1 MNAKTAFDLIFRN
14 ARTRSAATT
23 VDIGVTGGRIAAIEP
38 RLACEAAEI
47 EVGGKLAL
55 PGFVDTHIHLD
66 KACLLGRCGHDHGS
80 VAEAI
85 AAVAAMKRDFTVED
99 VYARGARVIER
110 AIVHGTTRMRTH
122 VEIDPRIGL
131 RGFEAVKA
139 LKRDYAWAIDLSIC
153 VFPQEGLTND
163 PGAEELLI
171 AALRDGGE
179 AIGGCPYMDTDPNAH
194 LEKLFDLAQEFDVDI
209 DLHLD
214 FDLDP
219 SWWHLEEV
227 CRQTERRNY
236 QGRVAIGHATKLS
249 ALPPDRL
256 KAATARLAKSGVAVT
271 VLPATDLYLMG
282 RDATHNAPRG
292 LTVAHKL
299 VENGVVCSV
308 ATNNVLN
315 PFTPFG
321 DASLLRMANFYAN
334 VAHAG
339 ISEFDACLDLV
350 TDLPARLMNLRD
362 YGIAPGNP
370 ADLIILDTDS
380 GANAIAELP
389 DMLMGFKN
397 GRQVFERRK
406 PTLFPPQASGPHS
419 RHARARPGHPRA
431 ADDSRDVDGRTMQ
444 AMLCLMRCPAIDAP
458 ADPLLLSVNQQQ
470 QARGRKS

>member
-1 MNAKTAFDLIFRN
+1 MTTRTAFDLIFRR
-14 ARTRSAATT
+14 AVTPSSAVP
-23 VDIGVTGGRIAAIEP
+23 VDIGVSGGRIAAIAP
-38 RLACEAAEI
+38 RLDAESAAI
-47 EVGGKLAL
+47 DVAGKLVL

-66 KACLLGRCGHDHGS
+66 KACLLGRCGHNHGS
-80 VAEAI
+80 VNEAI
-85 AAVAAMKRDFTVED
+85 RAVAAMKRDFTVED

-131 RGFEAVKA
+131 RGFEAIKA

-163 PGAEELLI
+163 PGAEELLV

-179 AIGGCPYMDTDPNAH
+179 VIGGCPYMDSDPVAQI
-194 LEKLFDLAQEFDVDI
+194 EKLFDLSQVFDVDV

-219 SWWHLEEV
+219 SWWHLDEV

-236 QGRVAIGHATKLS
+236 HGRVAIGHASKLS
-249 ALPPDRL
+249 ALPPAEFD
-256 KAATARLAKSGVAVT
+256 AAAARLARAGVAVT

-282 RDATHNAPRG
+282 RDATHNSPRG
-292 LTVAHKL
+292 LTAAHKL
-299 VENGVVCSV
+299 VEKGVLCSV

-339 ISEFDACLDLV
+339 LSEFDACLDLV
-350 TDLPARLMNLRD
+350 TQLPARLMNLRD
-362 YGIAPGNP
+362 YGITVGNP
-370 ADLIILDTDS
+370 ADIIVLDTAS
-380 GANAIAELP
+380 GRDAIAELP
-389 DMLMGFKN
+389 DILLGYKN
-397 GRQVFERRK
+397 GRKVFERHA
-406 PTLFPPQASGPHS
+406 PVLFPPGQ
-419 RHARARPGHPRA
+419 
-431 ADDSRDVDGRTMQ
+431 
-444 AMLCLMRCPAIDAP
+444 
-458 ADPLLLSVNQQQ
+458 
-470 QARGRKS
+470 